1 MTDPK
6 LWRDTVQALRFF
18 SRLPLPALSGEA
30 DPHGLP
36 DFAELARVVPLVGL
50 VLGGMT
56 GLVLLPASLVWP
68 PMVAALVCVGAGVV
82 MTGAFHE
89 DGLADTAD
97 SLGGV
102 TPERRLEIMKDSRIG
117 TFGAAALIIG
127 LLLKVT
133 AIASLVGAAG
143 AGRTA
148 LALAAAGAV
157 SRMAAMALSYY
168 LPAARPDGA
177 ASATGTPSPAAWQ
190 AGCLTALATGLL
202 AWPAAGFTGVL
213 LGLAAAAGLAGLA
226 VRFARAHIGGHTG
239 DVAGATQQ
247 CVEIAVLLVWLIFA

>member
-18 SRLPLPALSGEA
+18 SRLPLPALPGES

-50 VLGGMT
+50 VLGGLA
-56 GLVLLPASLVWP
+56 GLVLLPASLLWP
-68 PMVAALVCVGAGVV
+68 PMLAALICVGAGIV

-97 SLGGV
+97 SFGGMTV
-102 TPERRLEIMKDSRIG
+102 ERRLEIMKDSRIG

-127 LLLKVT
+127 LMLKAT
-133 AIASLVGAAG
+133 AIAGLVTAAG

-157 SRMAAMALSYY
+157 SRMAAMALAVH
-168 LPAARPDGA
+168 LPAARPEGA
-177 ASATGTPSPAAWQ
+177 AYATGTPSPAAWQ
-190 AGCLTALATGLL
+190 AGCLTALALGFL
-202 AWPAAGFTGVL
+202 AWPAAGFIGVL
-213 LGLAAAAGLAGLA
+213 LGLGVVAGLAAGA
-226 VRFARAHIGGHTG
+226 VQFARRHVGGQTG
-239 DVAGATQQ
+239 DIAGATQQ
-247 CVEIAVLLVWLIFA
+247 CTEIAVLLVWLIFA